1 VVASAVGS
9 RPMDANELSE
19 LLEDVREYMKHVATG
34 ENASILENIK
44 NVAKENT
51 AACSAI
57 GHIIE
62 QYLLKVRCCAHY
74 VLCFLPFSS
83 VGKRM

>member
-1 VVASAVGS
+1 
-9 RPMDANELSE
+9 MDANELSE
-19 LLEDVREYMKHVATG
+19 LLEDVREYMKYVATG
-34 ENASILENIK
+34 DNASVLETIK

-62 QYLLKVRCCAHY
+62 QYLLKV
-74 VLCFLPFSS
+74 
-83 VGKRM
+83 